1 MKRPKKRARVG
12 GFPPGIRRR
21 RKTTIKPETLKLR
34 PYARLLT
41 MLGDQLIKNER
52 IALVELIKNAYDADA
67 DRVEVRFE
75 DFKSDL
81 THDANSRIVVRDDGA
96 GMTPDIV
103 RNEWMNPAAPTK
115 YLAKRAGRRKTP
127 GKGRVVQGEK
137 GIGRFAILKLGKVVT
152 VTTRPRGVDL
162 ESRLTYDFARFDDDF
177 VSENDEQKDI
187 FLDEIG
193 IEFSQAAPTLLPGAQ
208 HGTVIEIQ
216 NLKGAWNDGIVMD
229 LCRDVSNLTD
239 PVSRLT
245 RKESP
250 DRFEVAVFCNGERR
264 FVDAEDAE
272 SLKALI
278 DDKAVLKID
287 GRFHSSE
294 GIFSF
299 DLNDDA
305 GEIALRDPKI
315 TALWVWRQRFDR
327 KRRTGTA
334 GQMPI
339 LFPSEAHAGEAPSE
353 SARFV
358 CGNFTFHFN
367 IFDFSRAIGGRHE
380 LNQKEKDR
388 LKGHRIYLYRDD
400 VRVYPYGDPDDD
412 WLNIDVT
419 RGTGRAGDF
428 FSNDQIVGWID
439 ITQEGNPKLR
449 DKTNREGLIET
460 GGASRDLV
468 FLVQLFLSYVKQYP
482 FLRHQQK
489 QRQRSTARFVRDEV
503 VAQSLAELK
512 EGLSKHGRK
521 GQAADVARIETAY
534 QREKAY
540 LSQRAET
547 VEDLAGVGLSVEM
560 ASHDIMLLLD
570 RALQIGGR
578 LAKMA
583 GTAGKEE
590 FRMQADMLVGVLQ
603 QVVDGMRDVQILFK
617 SSRRRRKMQKIE
629 PVLDKIHRI
638 YETLLDQRDIRYQ
651 KDTTDGSPLVANTTD
666 GVIMQVLINLFD
678 NAAYW
683 LETVDPSRREI
694 RVTVDGDQN
703 ELIFSDSGPG
713 IDPEDLP
720 YIFEPFYSGKGQEG
734 RGLGLYIARQLLE
747 RHDYRIAVADDHQ
760 NILPGTNFVVSFVK
774 EDS

>member
-1 MKRPKKRARVG
+1 M
-12 GFPPGIRRR
+12 
-21 RKTTIKPETLKLR
+21 KPETLRLR

-67 DRVEVRFE
+67 ERVEVRFE
-75 DFKSDL
+75 GFNPDL
-81 THDANSRIVVRDDGA
+81 THAADPRIVVRDDGA
-96 GMTPDIV
+96 GMTPDV
-103 RNEWMNPAAPTK
+103 VQNEWMNPAAPTK
-115 YLAKRAGRRKTP
+115 YIAKSEGRRTTP
-127 GKGRVVQGEK
+127 GKRRIIQGEK
-137 GIGRFAILKLGKVVT
+137 GIGRFAILKLGRVIT
-152 VTTRPRGVDL
+152 VTTRTRGAGM
-162 ESRLTYDFARFDDDF
+162 ENRLTYDFAQFDDDF
-177 VSENDEQKDI
+177 VSENKKPKEI
-187 FLDEIG
+187 FLDQIG
-193 IEFSQAAPTLLPGAQ
+193 IEFSQSDPEVLPGKQ
-208 HGTVIEIQ
+208 HGTVIEIR
-216 NLKGAWNDGIVMD
+216 NLKGAWNDRIIEE

-239 PVSRLT
+239 PVSRIEH
-245 RKESP
+245 RKIT
-250 DRFEVAVFCNGERR
+250 DRFEIVIFCNGERR

-278 DDKAVLKID
+278 EDKAVMKIEGDFQSSRNTFSFYID
-287 GRFHSSE
+287 GVPE
-294 GIFSF
+294 
-299 DLNDDA
+299 
-305 GEIALRDPKI
+305 EIGLQDSKI
-315 TALWVWRQRFDR
+315 TGLWVWRRRFG
-327 KRRTGTA
+327 KHRRDGATE
-334 GQMPI
+334 QMSIP
-339 LFPSEAHAGEAPSE
+339 FPSQFDTGGKGLAAGAG
-353 SARFV
+353 AGFV
-358 CGNFTFHFN
+358 CGDFKYHFN

-388 LKGHRIYLYRDD
+388 LKEHRIYLYRDD

-439 ITQEGNPKLR
+439 ITQEGNPNLR

-460 GGASRDLV
+460 GGASHDLV

-547 VEDLAGVGLSVEM
+547 TEDLAGVGLSVEM

-590 FRMQADMLVGVLQ
+590 FRMLADMLVGVLQ

-617 SSRRRRKMQKIE
+617 SSRRRRKMQRIE

-638 YETLLDQRDIRYQ
+638 YETLLDQRGIRYR
-651 KDTTDGSPLVANTTD
+651 KDTTGGSPLVANTTD

-678 NAAYW
+678 NSAYW
-683 LETVDPSRREI
+683 LETIDPSQREI
-694 RVTVDGDQN
+694 RVTVDGARS
-703 ELIFSDSGPG
+703 ELIFSDSGSG

-747 RHDYRIAVADDHQ
+747 RHDYRIAVADGHQ
-760 NILPGTNFVVSFVK
+760 SILPGANFVVSFVK
-774 EDS
+774 EDSR